1 LPNLK
6 ANQRGKQC
14 AMKLGIACLVL
25 GYVLSQFYRA
35 FLAVLSPVLAVD
47 TGAGADDLALAS
59 GLWFL
64 AFAAMQIPVGWAL
77 DRLGPRRT
85 AAWLL
90 GVCGGTGAAVFAMAT
105 TPAHLHL
112 AMVLIGIG
120 CSPVLMASYYI
131 LGRVYSAAMFATL
144 AGAIIGIGTL
154 GNIAGALPLAW
165 AAEAFG
171 WRETLWGLGALTLAT
186 GLVMLRFVQ
195 DPPQATGTGPEHS
208 GSLMDVLRIPAI
220 WLILPLLFVGYA
232 PAAGL
237 RGLWVGP
244 YFSEVYGLDANGIGQ
259 VTLIM
264 AIAMVVGSFAYGPL
278 DRIFGT
284 RKGVVLT
291 GNLLAATC
299 LITLW
304 WMPAGGVWPS
314 ALLLGGVGVLG
325 MSFPLLMAHG
335 RSFFPPHLLGRGVT
349 LLNMFSIGG
358 VGLLQVFSKQVYA
371 AASAATP
378 QAAHSGIFL
387 FFGLLVLAGT
397 AVYAFSRDRL
407 D

>member
-1 LPNLK
+1 
-6 ANQRGKQC
+6 
-14 AMKLGIACLVL
+14 MKLGIACLVL

-47 TGAGADDLALAS
+47 TGASADDLALAS

-77 DRLGPRRT
+77 DQVGPRRT
-85 AAWLL
+85 TAWLL
-90 GVCGGTGAAVFAMAT
+90 GLCGGGGAAVFAMAT
-105 TPAHLHL
+105 TPAHLNL
-112 AMVLIGIG
+112 AMVLIGMG

-131 LGRVYSAAMFATL
+131 FGRVYSAAMFATL
-144 AGAIIGIGTL
+144 AGATIGIGTL

-165 AAEAFG
+165 AAETFG
-171 WRETLWGLGALTLAT
+171 WRESIWGLGTLTALV
-186 GLVMLRFVQ
+186 GLVMLRFVV
-195 DPPQATGTGPEHS
+195 DPPAVAATEGTER
-208 GSLMDVLRIPAI
+208 GSLLDVLRIPGV
-220 WLILPLLFVGYA
+220 WVILPLLFVGYA

-244 YFSEVYGLDANGIGQ
+244 YFSDVYGLDAQGIGQ

-264 AIAMVVGSFAYGPL
+264 AIGMVIGSFAYGPL
-278 DRIFGT
+278 DRVFGT

-291 GNLLAATC
+291 GNLLTSAC
-299 LITLW
+299 LLTLW
-304 WMPAGGVWPS
+304 WMPAGGYWHS
-314 ALLLGGVGVLG
+314 ALLLAGVGVMG

-335 RSFFPPHLLGRGVT
+335 RSFVPPHLLGRGVT

-358 VGLLQVFSKQVYA
+358 VGLLQVASKQVYA
-371 AASAATP
+371 AAPAGE
-378 QAAHSGIFL
+378 AHGAIFL
-387 FFGLLVLAGT
+387 FFGLLLLAGT
-397 AVYAFSRDRL
+397 AVYAFSRDRM